1 VLCESGLMTLRLVF
15 LCLIVALAIAP
26 QQAPT
31 KAAEEDGFASL
42 INEPDLTG
50 WDGNQH
56 AWKLD
61 VGVLTGRSDGSSP
74 AILVVSGRE
83 FGDFELRFEAR
94 VHRGAVRVKMHGPG
108 PGPLGVALEIN
119 SATVEWFSN
128 SASAFVVANNRPDEW
143 KEYRVVVGEIGSRS
157 GKTEYRLGWTLQ
169 SHMRTRRARCPC
181 ISQRA
186 NPLRSLC
193 AESASRNR
201 LLPKF
206 HITPSGRNRGPK
218 QHGKRGFRKVTSGS
232 HGAAQATQDT
242 AGWDVPTG
250 R

>member
-1 VLCESGLMTLRLVF
+1 MTFQMFHSTDGGNARSPFRIIEQSTGHEVDWINRFLDRECVRRLAKNTLRSYALDLLHF
-15 LCLIVALAIAP
+15 LRWWASLNQTDAIAG
-26 QQAPT
+26 
-31 KAAEEDGFASL
+31 AA
-42 INEPDLTG
+42 
-50 WDGNQH
+50 
-56 AWKLD
+56 
-61 VGVLTGRSDGSSP
+61 V
-74 AILVVSGRE
+74 
-83 FGDFELRFEAR
+83 
-94 VHRGAVRVKMHGPG
+94 
-108 PGPLGVALEIN
+108 
-119 SATVEWFSN
+119 SATVLLDYLRFQAGQLGN
-128 SASAFVVANNRPDEW
+128 
-143 KEYRVVVGEIGSRS
+143 IGSRS

-218 QHGKRGFRKVTSGS
+218 QHSKRGFRKVTSGS
-232 HGAAQATQDT
+232 HGAAQAPQDT